1 MSTSDVALRDRIL
14 GEATRLF
21 VANGYNGI
29 SMREIAEAV
38 GVSKAGLYYHFKDK
52 QDLFLAILTDDLS
65 AIAQI
70 VAAARAAGGTTR
82 AQVARVVR
90 ELFAQPPERRA
101 IVRLAGQELD
111 NLDEAARAEFG
122 RRYYERFIGQIA
134 ALLQEGIARGELRQR
149 DPQALTWL
157 LLGMMYPYFYPAH
170 TGNKPLPATTIEAV
184 TSIFLNGIQQP
195 VA

>member
-1 MSTSDVALRDRIL
+1 MTTSDVAMRDRIL
-14 GEATRLF
+14 AEATRLF
-21 VANGYNGI
+21 VASGYNGI

-157 LLGMMYPYFYPAH
+157 LLGMMYPFFSNSPGRDPH
-170 TGNKPLPATTIEAV
+170 PPEQTIDLLVEVFFEGA
-184 TSIFLNGIQQP
+184 LGR
-195 VA
+195 

>member
-70 VAAARAAGGTTR
+70 VTAARAAGGTSR
-82 AQVARVVR
+82 AQVARLVR

-122 RRYYERFIGQIA
+122 RRYHDGFIGQIA

-157 LLGMMYPYFYPAH
+157 LLGMMYPFFNSP
-170 TGNKPLPATTIEAV
+170 GRDSQPPEQTIDLLVEVFFEGA
-184 TSIFLNGIQQP
+184 LGR
-195 VA
+195 